1 MRIAHVALWTRDLDE
16 AAAFWRRLFDVT
28 IGEPY
33 ASRRRPGFVS
43 RQVRLPRVDTG
54 EEEGGVIELMSGPWV
69 GGARAE
75 CAGWDHVALALG
87 SRAAVDAAAAR
98 CHAAGCLLSPPRI
111 TGDGFYEA
119 VIITPDATRIEIT
132 V

>member
-1 MRIAHVALWTRDLDE
+1 MRIAHVALWTRDLE
-16 AAAFWRRLFDVT
+16 AAAAFWRRLFDAT

-43 RQVRLPRVDTG
+43 RQMSLPKGG
-54 EEEGGVIELMSGPWV
+54 EGGGGVIELMSGPWV
-69 GGARAE
+69 GGARPE

-87 SRAAVDAAAAR
+87 SREAVDAMAAR
-98 CHAAGCLLSPPRI
+98 CRAAGCLLSAPRV